1 MTTLIYFL
9 IGTLLT
15 FWGGYDL
22 AQYGNNPGRTRL
34 FYCVATTT
42 LGLINLIAAVWGV
55 R

>member
-1 MTTLIYFL
+1 MTLIYFL

-22 AQYGNNPGRTRL
+22 AQYGHNPERTRL
-34 FYCVATTT
+34 FYCIATTA
-42 LGLINLIAAVWGV
+42 LGVLNLIAAVVGA